1 MANIRIFID
10 PGHGGSDSGAVL
22 GKRNESDDVL
32 KLGLAI
38 GEKLVKDYSNVTVGY
53 SRKTDIYE
61 KPSKKA
67 QDGNNFNA
75 DYFFSFHR
83 NCATGSAKGFE
94 TEYKSHS
101 TVKDGIMKD
110 IRTKM
115 KTIGFVLREDK
126 QRDDLAVLNQTKAP
140 ALLFEVGF
148 IDNATDNKIFDS
160 KFNDIV
166 NAFAEVIGK
175 WCGLKKKSAPK
186 PFKEGT
192 YNSNVQITSTCPVKT
207 GRGKTYKTIGTFPVG
222 KKVKALYILKNSAGN
237 LWASIDFGED
247 IGYICLKHAKPA

>member
-10 PGHGGSDSGAVL
+10 PGHGGSDSGAVS
-22 GKRNESDDVL
+22 GKRKESNDVL
-32 KLGLAI
+32 KLSLAI

-67 QDGNNFNA
+67 QDGNSFNA

-115 KTIGFVLREDK
+115 KAIGFVLREDK
-126 QRDDLAVLNQTKAP
+126 QRDNLAVLNQTKAP

-160 KFNDIV
+160 KFNNIV
-166 NAFAEVIGK
+166 NAFVEVIGK
-175 WCGLKKKSAPK
+175 WCGLKKKVTTK
-186 PFKEGT
+186 TFKEGT
-192 YNSNVQITSTCPVKT
+192 YNSKVQITATCPVRT
-207 GRGKTYKTIGTFPVG
+207 GRGKTYKKIGTLSVG
-222 KKVKALYILKNSAGN
+222 TKVKALYIKKNNAGN
-237 LWASIDFGED
+237 LWASIDYGD
-247 IGYICLKHAKPA
+247 GIGYICLNKAKAI